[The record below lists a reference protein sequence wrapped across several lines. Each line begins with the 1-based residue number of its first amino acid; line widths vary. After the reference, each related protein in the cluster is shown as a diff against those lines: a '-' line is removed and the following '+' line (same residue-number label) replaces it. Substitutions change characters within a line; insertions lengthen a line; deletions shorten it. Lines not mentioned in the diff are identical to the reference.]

1 MMGKFWESVAGSL
14 ADRWAVVAGPA
25 IVFWVG
31 IATAWLYHQRSL
43 DPLTTATDWL
53 DKQSIGGQLLLLV
66 AALAVVAASA
76 MLVQRATTP
85 TLRWLEGYWPRGLG
99 WLRSRGADWQRRRAR
114 KDAQKM
120 QTLWAELDDRPLPA
134 NGADS
139 ATPRP
144 SEDEQAAA
152 RQRLS
157 TLETR
162 THQRPSDGTQM
173 MPSRIG
179 NILRAAETRPRE
191 RYGLDPIIVWPRLWL
206 VLPDTARSE
215 VAAARSALDGS
226 VAAVIWALLF
236 CLATPLAWWAL
247 PVGLAIAAVTWLWWI
262 PARASTYG
270 DLMESCFDLYRKD
283 LYTHL
288 RLPAPTSPAT
298 ENDDGESLTNYLW
311 RGPSDTALPFTN
323 PK

>member
-1 MMGKFWESVAGSL
+1 MGKFWESVAGSL
-14 ADRWAVVAGPA
+14 SDRWAAVAGPA

-31 IATAWLYHQRSL
+31 VVAAWLYHQRSL
-43 DPLTTATDWL
+43 DPLTTATGWL
-53 DKQSIGGQLLLLV
+53 DKQTIGGQVLV
-66 AALAVVAASA
+66 LVGVLAVVAASA
-76 MLVQRATTP
+76 MLVERATTP
-85 TLRWLEGYWPRGLG
+85 MLRWLEGYWPPGLG
-99 WLRSRGADWQRRRAR
+99 WLRSRGADWQRRRAT

-134 NGADS
+134 GSTDS
-139 ATPRP
+139 TTPKLSVGERAT
-144 SEDEQAAA
+144 A

-157 TLETR
+157 SLEAR
-162 THQRPSDGTQM
+162 THQRPADSIQM

-179 NILRAAETRPRE
+179 NILRAAETRPRD

-215 VAAARSALDGS
+215 VAAARTALDGS

-288 RLPAPTSPAT
+288 RLPAPTSSAT
-298 ENDDGESLTNYLW
+298 ETAHGDSLTNYLW
-311 RGPSDTALPFTN
+311 RGPSQENQPFTDI
-323 PK
+323 K